1 MKKDSFVMI
10 TMILVIGLYSSS
22 LFAQQDSAFLGYRQ
36 SLMKS
41 LGSQMGAIGHILKS
55 GLPLKQNIASH
66 AQIIT
71 INAKLLPAAF
81 EKKIT
86 AGRTDAT
93 PAIWQKWSQFE
104 KAAMAA
110 QNESQKL
117 MKIAASGSTNE
128 FFAQMKNLG
137 MTCGGCHK
145 GFRKPKHK
153 RFKR

>member
-1 MKKDSFVMI
+1 MKKNSLVMI
-10 TMILVIGLYSSS
+10 TMMLIIGFYGSN

-41 LGSQMGAIGHILKS
+41 LGSQMGAIGNILKS
-55 GLPLKQNIASH
+55 GLPLKAHIASH
-66 AQIIT
+66 AQIIAV
-71 INAKLLPAAF
+71 NSKLLPAAF

-86 AGRTDAT
+86 AGRTDAL

-104 KAAMAA
+104 KAAMAT
-110 QNESQKL
+110 QRESQKL
-117 MKIAASGSTNE
+117 MKISKTGSTNE

-145 GFRKPKHK
+145 NFRKPKHE

>member
-1 MKKDSFVMI
+1 MM
-10 TMILVIGLYSSS
+10 LVIGFYNSS

-71 INAKLLPAAF
+71 LNSKLLPAAF

-86 AGRTDAT
+86 AGRTDAR
-93 PAIWQKWSQFE
+93 PAIWQQWSQF
-104 KAAMAA
+104 KSAAMAT
-110 QNESQKL
+110 QREGQKL
-117 MKIAASGSTNE
+117 MEIAGSGSTNE
-128 FFAQMKNLG
+128 FFAQMKNVG
-137 MTCGGCHK
+137 MTCSACHK
-145 GFRKPKHK
+145 GFRKPKPE